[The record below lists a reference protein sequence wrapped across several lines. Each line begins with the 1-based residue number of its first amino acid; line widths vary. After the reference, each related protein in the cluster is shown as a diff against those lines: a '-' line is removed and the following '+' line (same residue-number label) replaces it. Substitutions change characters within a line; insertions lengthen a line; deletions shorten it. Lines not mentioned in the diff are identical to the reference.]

1 MTWKRGL
8 TVLAVLVVLGLGASF
23 AVDAVARS
31 AIETTLTRTFGT
43 ETSLES
49 VDVGLLSG
57 RVTAEGLVVSHPSEF
72 ESPHFASLATTR
84 VRASLGELLGDPVT
98 VDEVVLEDFELYLE
112 QAGGKTNFGPIL
124 ESSRAAA
131 GEDDGDGRRYRVR
144 TLVIRDVTARARL
157 DPGAGRVVERSVE
170 IPEIR
175 LENLGTGQEGG
186 VTLSRVAEAVVRAT
200 VGAVARRSGEL
211 PGALGGLLRGAAGS
225 LGDLPGAPD
234 LRLPGS
240 EEGEGLEET
249 VRDLIP
255 GAGGGGRPTKSS
267 SSA

>member
-8 TVLAVLVVLGLGASF
+8 TALAVLVVLGLGASF
-23 AVDAVARS
+23 AVDTFARS

-84 VRASLGELLGDPVT
+84 VRASLGELVGDPVT
-98 VDEVVLEDFELYLE
+98 VDEVVLADFQLYLE

-124 ESSRAAA
+124 ESAKAAA
-131 GEDDGDGRRYRVR
+131 GEDDGGRQYRIR
-144 TLVIRDVTARARL
+144 TLVIRDVTARVRL
-157 DPGAGRVVERSVE
+157 DASAGPAVERSVE
-170 IPEIR
+170 LPEIR
-175 LENLGTGQEGG
+175 LEEVGTGQEGG

-211 PGALGGLLRGAAGS
+211 PGALGGLLQDAAGS

-234 LRLPGS
+234 LQLPGS

-255 GAGGGGRPTKSS
+255 GGGGS
-267 SSA
+267 

>member
-8 TVLAVLVVLGLGASF
+8 TALAVLVVLGLGASF
-23 AVDAVARS
+23 AVDGFARS

-57 RVTAEGLVVSHPSEF
+57 RVTAEGLVVSHPSGF
-72 ESPHFASLATTR
+72 ESPYFASLATTR
-84 VRASLGELLGDPVT
+84 VRASLGELVGDPVT
-98 VDEVVLEDFELYLE
+98 VDEVVLADFELFLE

-124 ESSRAAA
+124 ESAKAAA
-131 GEDDGDGRRYRVR
+131 AEDDEGRRYRIR
-144 TLVIRDVTARARL
+144 TLVIRDVTARVRL
-157 DPGAGRVVERSVE
+157 DAGAGPAVERSVE
-170 IPEIR
+170 LPEIR
-175 LENLGTGQEGG
+175 LEEVGTGQEGG

-211 PGALGGLLRGAAGS
+211 PGALGGLLQDAAGS

-234 LRLPGS
+234 LQLPGS

-255 GAGGGGRPTKSS
+255 GGGGS
-267 SSA
+267 